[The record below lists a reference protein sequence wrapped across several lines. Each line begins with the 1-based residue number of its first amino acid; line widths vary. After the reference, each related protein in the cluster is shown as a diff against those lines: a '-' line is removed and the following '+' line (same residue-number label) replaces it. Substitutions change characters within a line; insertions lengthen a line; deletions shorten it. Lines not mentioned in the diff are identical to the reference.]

1 MTFRLD
7 PAWKKVLLVEDNSLT
22 LLLLETQFQ
31 KLGFHVTKASDGK
44 AGFEACQSES
54 FDLLLIDL
62 NIPLING
69 KELISRIQNNGTLK
83 QGPAYAMSA
92 GLSQQDIDTLTRMG
106 FSGYLQKPVKLS
118 MKGNHLILEGQ

>member
-7 PAWKKVLLVEDNSLT
+7 PNFKKVLLVEDNSLT

-31 KLGFHVTKASDGK
+31 KMGFLVTKASDGQV
-44 AGFEACQSES
+44 AFDACQSES

-69 KELISRIQNNGTLK
+69 RELITHIRNNGTRK
-83 QGPAYAMSA
+83 QGPSYAMSA
-92 GLSQQDIDTLTRMG
+92 QLSQQDIDTLISLG
-106 FSGYLQKPVKLS
+106 FTGYLQKPVKLS
-118 MKGNHLILEGQ
+118 HNGNHLILEGH

>member
-1 MTFRLD
+1 MTIRLD
-7 PAWKKVLLVEDNSLT
+7 PNWKKVLLVEDNSLT

-31 KLGFHVTKASDGK
+31 KMGFQVTKASDGM
-44 AGFEACQSES
+44 AGFDACQTVS

-69 KELISRIQNNGTLK
+69 RELISRIRNNGTHK
-83 QGPAYAMSA
+83 QGQVIAMSA
-92 GLSQQDIDTLTRMG
+92 GLSQQDIDTLIKLG

-118 MKGNHLILEGQ
+118 HKGNHLILEGQ

>member
-7 PAWKKVLLVEDNSLT
+7 PELKKVLLVEDNSLT

-31 KLGFHVTKASDGK
+31 KLGFHVTKASDGQ
-44 AGFEACQSES
+44 AGFEACQSDH

-69 KELISRIQNNGTLK
+69 RELITRIRSNGTLK
-83 QGPAYAMSA
+83 QGTAFAMSA
-92 GLSQQDIDTLTRMG
+92 GLSQTDVDALVRMG
-106 FSGYLQKPVKLS
+106 FTGYLQKPVKLTQ
-118 MKGNHLILEGQ
+118 KGGHSILEGQ